1 MVNSEPRVMIK
12 RYGNRRLYSTNTASY
27 VTAEDVA
34 AMAQDADVAVRDAV
48 TGEDITDLIL
58 ARNVH

>member
-12 RYGNRRLYSTNTASY
+12 RYGNRRLYHAGTASC

-34 AMAQDADVAVRDAV
+34 AMAQDADVVVRDAV

-58 ARNVH
+58 AKNFH